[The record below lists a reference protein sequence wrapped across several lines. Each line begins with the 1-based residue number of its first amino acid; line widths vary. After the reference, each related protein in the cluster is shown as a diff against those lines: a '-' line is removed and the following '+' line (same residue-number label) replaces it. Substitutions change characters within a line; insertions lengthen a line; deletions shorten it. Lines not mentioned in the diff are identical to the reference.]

1 MGTCTR
7 LRREITMVIA
17 AIYIIL
23 TTATVAG
30 IWYIWSMIMDAIRDE
45 NVNRFKQG
53 RVIMEFQ
60 DILNERLEEH
70 NPRIQVWLAN
80 KDTRCRPHARIAA
93 HGHVFFTRAGSTE
106 EMRAKADGAAN
117 FFAKKQLMKWIP
129 H

>member
-1 MGTCTR
+1 
-7 LRREITMVIA
+7 MVIA

-45 NVNRFKQG
+45 SVNRFKQG

-80 KDTRCRPHARIAA
+80 KDTRCRPHAMIGA
-93 HGHVFFTRAGSTE
+93 HGHIFHTRSSAGAE
-106 EMRAKADGAAN
+106 VMRAKADEAAD
-117 FFAKKQLMKWIP
+117 FFEKKQLMKWIP
-129 H
+129 ND